1 MGTAS
6 AMNWTAIPMTRLS
19 TPMPQSTVS
28 GVRTETAMD
37 KTITGSVITGGKAL
51 SGTAVIQVAEGI

>member
-1 MGTAS
+1 
-6 AMNWTAIPMTRLS
+6 MNWTAIPMTRLS